1 MENNKPKLN
10 FILGEETRPK
20 IEPLDKVTDSIFS
33 KQYKQALECIANFI
47 NNTMSDNT
55 RDYNTTQGS
64 DSERFMRQQNYNNI
78 FVFIGDRGSGKT
90 SCMLTVHKI
99 IIQDMEELRKK
110 HPDFLDAGTYNILS
124 RYKFHSC
131 GTVDP
136 TLFDNKHNVL
146 ELFIGTLFK
155 EFSSPFTQ
163 KDSGPLYSERHF
175 DYNTK
180 SRMIEAFQEA
190 KEHLSLLNKKKDNIE
205 YEDPLQEIHDL
216 TAATDIKNSIDN
228 LIDCYLKYQNGA
240 CGKQTTKL
248 VLSID
253 DIDLNMSNAYV
264 MIEQIRKYLTHPN
277 LIILMAVKMGQ
288 LANVVRINYYNEF
301 KSLLKQEH
309 DNKGTGHNYKET
321 INEIVERYMLKLFAT
336 NQRIYLPDIEEL
348 VNSSI
353 QIKKYDDKENLVDVE
368 DNDNE
373 PFKDKIL
380 EIIYK
385 KIRMLFYNT
394 SQKTSYI
401 IPRNLR
407 ELLNLTALLY
417 KLEDVSSHEG
427 ANANLPH
434 FKKYFNEIWCKNNLD
449 EEGLQIIQ
457 RLGKTR
463 DAVFLNK
470 TTIQL
475 LSKRFDRK
483 DEQDGEIQNITKP
496 SNVMYN
502 ISLGDVLAYLDWLDK
517 VCYEDYDM
525 KLLFAIKTFYSFKL
539 YESFQ
544 NKNKDEN
551 IVNLT
556 REEQETLV
564 VLNQNQLT
572 WNKTEYEDIL
582 SGNFLNSEYINA
594 APKESNTSRSR
605 KKETKETKETAEE
618 TKDSINPTSRSRRII
633 NIKTIS
639 ELLNIYK
646 EENKNEKEE
655 NKDKNIRLTIYTHIT
670 TPQKESKAVKI
681 TTSKKVKELQENLTF
696 QKIIE
701 FFMLTTSF
709 VVDANANKTPDNH
722 RTERKIYYRSSITAN
737 RKEACFDIL
746 SILYNLLNAE
756 KAYSRFE
763 AYNNKALNW
772 HSPSNNNGLYASIL
786 KDIKLNE
793 KIQKRIEAKKETT
806 PLTEEEYEKIKAEAE
821 EEELRYRIHVRNM
834 ELLEQISFLLE
845 LKRSDGSRSNIK
857 VLRRVFD
864 NLSKFKIVIS
874 SENDITF
881 DFFKEISN
889 FLNELKDPTNI
900 QHYEV
905 QDTYEENIENALG
918 YLFNAIFSGEE
929 VTVEIK

>member
-20 IEPLDKVTDSIFS
+20 IEPLDKATNSIFS

-47 NNTMSDNT
+47 NNTRNDNT
-55 RDYNTTQGS
+55 RNSTPRS
-64 DSERFMRQQNYNNI
+64 DSEKFMRQQNYNNI

-90 SCMLTVHKI
+90 SCMLTVHNI
-99 IIQDMEELRKK
+99 ITQDMEELRKK
-110 HPDFLDAGTYNILS
+110 HPEFLDAGTYNILS

-155 EFSSPFTQ
+155 EFSSPFAQ
-163 KDSGPLYSERHF
+163 KDLSPLYSERHF
-175 DYNTK
+175 DYNTR

-205 YEDPLQEIHDL
+205 NEDPLQEIHDL

-228 LIDCYLKYQNGA
+228 LIDCYLGYQNGA
-240 CGKQTTKL
+240 SGKQTTKL

-380 EIIYK
+380 KIIYK

-475 LSKRFDRK
+475 LSKRFNRK
-483 DEQDGEIQNITKP
+483 EDQDGEIQNITKP

-605 KKETKETKETAEE
+605 
-618 TKDSINPTSRSRRII
+618 RII

-646 EENKNEKEE
+646 EENK
-655 NKDKNIRLTIYTHIT
+655 DKYITLTINTA
-670 TPQKESKAVKI
+670 PKKESKAVKI
-681 TTSKKVKELQENLTF
+681 IISQDVKGLQGNPTF

-709 VVDANANKTPDNH
+709 VVDANANKTPDNY
-722 RTERKIYYRSSITAN
+722 RTERKIYYQSSITTN

-746 SILYNLLNAE
+746 SILYNLLSTE

-763 AYNNKALNW
+763 AYNNKVLNW

-786 KDIKLNE
+786 KDITLNE

-806 PLTEEEYEKIKAEAE
+806 PLTEEEYEKIKAEAA
-821 EEELRYRIHVRNM
+821 EEELRYRIHIRNM
-834 ELLEQISFLLE
+834 EILEQISFLLE
-845 LKRSDGSRSNIK
+845 LKRRDGSRSNIK
-857 VLRRVFD
+857 VLKRVFD

>member
-99 IIQDMEELRKK
+99 ITQDMEELRKK

-155 EFSSPFTQ
+155 EFSSPYPQ

-483 DEQDGEIQNITKP
+483 DEQDGEIQNITKA

-525 KLLFAIKTFYSFKL
+525 KLLFAVKTFYSFKL

-556 REEQETLV
+556 REEQETQV

-594 APKESNTSRSR
+594 APKESNN
-605 KKETKETKETAEE
+605 
-618 TKDSINPTSRSRRII
+618 SISRSRRII

-646 EENKNEKEE
+646 EENK
-655 NKDKNIRLTIYTHIT
+655 DKNISIYKHIT
-670 TPQKESKAVKI
+670 IPQKESKDVPIIKP
-681 TTSKKVKELQENLTF
+681 KKVKELQGNPTF

-793 KIQKRIEAKKETT
+793 KIQERIEAKKETT
-806 PLTEEEYEKIKAEAE
+806 PLTEEEYEKIKAEAT
-821 EEELRYRIHVRNM
+821 EEELRYRIHIRNM

-857 VLRRVFD
+857 VLRKVFD

-881 DFFKEISN
+881 DFFKGISN
-889 FLNELKDPTNI
+889 FLDGLKDPTNI
-900 QHYEV
+900 QHNEV
-905 QDTYEENIENALG
+905 QDTYEEENIENELG
-918 YLFNAIFSGEE
+918 HLFNAIFSKEE

>member
-20 IEPLDKVTDSIFS
+20 IESFDKVTDSIFS
-33 KQYKQALECIANFI
+33 KQYRQALECIANFI

-55 RDYNTTQGS
+55 KDYNTTQRS

-99 IIQDMEELRKK
+99 ITQDMEELRKK

-155 EFSSPFTQ
+155 EFSSPYPQ

-175 DYNTK
+175 DYNIR

-240 CGKQTTKL
+240 SGKQTTKL

-264 MIEQIRKYLTHPN
+264 MIEQIRKYLTHPG

-288 LANVVRINYYNEF
+288 LTNVVRINYYNEF

-309 DNKGTGHNYKET
+309 DDKGTGHNYKET

-380 EIIYK
+380 KIIYK
-385 KIRMLFYNT
+385 KIRMLFYNA

-449 EEGLQIIQ
+449 EEGLLIIQ

-475 LSKRFDRK
+475 LSKRFNRNDK
-483 DEQDGEIQNITKP
+483 QDGEIKSITEP

-544 NKNKDEN
+544 NKNEDKN

-594 APKESNTSRSR
+594 APKESNNSISRSH
-605 KKETKETKETAEE
+605 
-618 TKDSINPTSRSRRII
+618 RII

-646 EENKNEKEE
+646 KE
-655 NKDKNIRLTIYTHIT
+655 NKDKDISIYRHIT
-670 TPQKESKAVKI
+670 TPQKESKAVPII
-681 TTSKKVKELQENLTF
+681 TPKKVKELQENLTF

-709 VVDANANKTPDNH
+709 VVDANANKTPDNY
-722 RTERKIYYRSSITAN
+722 RTERKIYYRSSITTN

-746 SILYNLLNAE
+746 SILYNLLSAE

-763 AYNNKALNW
+763 AYNNKVLNW

-786 KDIKLNE
+786 KDITLNE

-806 PLTEEEYEKIKAEAE
+806 PLTEEEYEKIKAEAA
-821 EEELRYRIHVRNM
+821 EEELRYRIHIRNM

-900 QHYEV
+900 QHNEV
-905 QDTYEENIENALG
+905 QDTYEEENIENALG
-918 YLFNAIFSGEE
+918 YLFNAIFSKEE